1 VRLRPVLRPLLVTAA
16 LVAGVATAG
25 TASAAPGFAPASKAS
40 VRPGAMTLTDGAQC
54 TANFFFT
61 DPTGAVYVGQ
71 AAHCAGAGSA
81 TDTDGCT
88 TPSLPLGT
96 PVTIRGA
103 TRPGTLVYSSWIAM
117 QAAGER
123 DRNACRYND
132 FALIRLD
139 PADVGRSNPTVPLF
153 GGPNALDRD
162 GTRFGEPVV
171 SYGNSSLRL
180 GVSALS
186 PKRGS
191 SLGDTGGGWSHTVYT
206 ATPGIPG
213 DSGSAVL
220 DGRGNA
226 IGTLSTVAIAPLA
239 GSNGVSDLQHEMA
252 YARVH
257 GMPGLTLVP
266 GTVPFKGV
274 AALR

>member
-1 VRLRPVLRPLLVTAA
+1 MRLRPLLLAA
-16 LVAGVATAG
+16 LSTALLGGVLTAT
-25 TASAAPGFAPASKAS
+25 TASAGPAFAPASKAS
-40 VRPGAMTLTDGAQC
+40 VRPGAMTFSDGAQC

-61 DPTGAVYVGQ
+61 DPSGAVYVGQ
-71 AAHCAGAGSA
+71 AAHCSGEGSA

-88 TPSLPLGT
+88 SGSLPLGT
-96 PVTIRGA
+96 PVQIRGA
-103 TRPGTLVYSSWIAM
+103 SRPGTLVYSSWIAM

-123 DRNACRYND
+123 DPNACAFND

-153 GGPNALDRD
+153 GGPNDLDRD
-162 GTRFGEPVV
+162 GTRFGEQVV
-171 SYGNSSLRL
+171 SYGNSGLRFRQ
-180 GVSALS
+180 SALS
-186 PKRGS
+186 PKRGV
-191 SLGDTGGGWSHTVYT
+191 SLGDTGAGWSHTVYT

-213 DSGSAVL
+213 DSGSGVL

-239 GSNGVSDLQHEMA
+239 GSNGVSDMRRELA

-266 GTVPFKGV
+266 GTVPFKGTTAV
-274 AALR
+274 R